1 MAILFI
7 WSFLLGA
14 IFGRFFKV
22 WVLIPACAFVLAAV
36 LVRSAAVEH
45 GLLRPLLEFAVL
57 NATLQIGY
65 VSSLF
70 SFFSPGVSQRQGNP
84 AHVLLC
90 YADRGDTAPP
100 REGPGATGA

>member
-1 MAILFI
+1 VAILFI

-45 GLLRPLLEFAVL
+45 GLLRPFFEFAVL

-65 VSSLF
+65 VSSLL
-70 SFFSPGVSQRQGNP
+70 SFFSPRVSQRQGNP
-84 AHVLLC
+84 AHVRPLLH
-90 YADRGDTAPP
+90 R
-100 REGPGATGA
+100 

>member
-1 MAILFI
+1 VAILFI

-36 LVRSAAVEH
+36 LVRSTAVEH
-45 GLLRPLLEFAVL
+45 GLLRSLLDFAVL

-65 VSSLF
+65 VSSLL
-70 SFFSPGVSQRQGNP
+70 SFFSPRVSLRQGNP
-84 AHVLLC
+84 AHVRPLL
-90 YADRGDTAPP
+90 R
-100 REGPGATGA
+100 R